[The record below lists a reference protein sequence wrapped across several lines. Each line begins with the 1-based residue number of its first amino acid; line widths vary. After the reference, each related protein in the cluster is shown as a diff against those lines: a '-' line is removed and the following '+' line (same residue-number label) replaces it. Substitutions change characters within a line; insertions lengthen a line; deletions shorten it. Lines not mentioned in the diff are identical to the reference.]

1 MSQMTTGIRSVLSNP
16 AMYERAQRAIG
27 SRNVRHTFVASY
39 VHPFADMR
47 VLDIGCGPGD
57 ILSVLPDCNYVGF
70 DISQAYVDAARE
82 RYGARGRFHV
92 AGVGDVDTSLVG
104 DQPVDRVISKGV
116 LHHVDDDTA
125 AALFEL
131 AASVS
136 TPDTV
141 VATIDPCLH
150 ANQHPVAAW
159 LARRDRGQAVRH
171 PEDYA
176 AFARKHFH
184 DVEVVVHTDLLRLP
198 YSHAVVRARGPVS

>member
-1 MSQMTTGIRSVLSNP
+1 MSQITTGIRSVLSNP
-16 AMYERAQRAIG
+16 AMYELAQRAIG
-27 SRNVRHTFVASY
+27 SRNVRRTFVASY
-39 VHPFADMR
+39 VNPFADMR

-57 ILSVLPDCNYVGF
+57 ILSLLPDCDYVGF
-70 DISQAYVDAARE
+70 DISQAYVDAARQ

-150 ANQHPVAAW
+150 ADQHPVAAW

-176 AFARKHFH
+176 AFARQHFN